1 MMAWVDRTAYMER
14 LWAFEG
20 AQSRLF
26 IDEVQ
31 LREGSE
37 KTSNSIR
44 ARGGWDV
51 YLTEFE
57 LEIRRE
63 PEEGLWLTANWYQ
76 VCDGDEA
83 FARVRGFLC
92 DTVAS
97 GVCEKRQ
104 AIARLFV
111 FRRLFLCDFRSKADD
126 RGAHRED
133 CATYSCAHFLYPVD
147 PIGALCLAARAELL

>member
-51 YLTEFE
+51 YLSEFE

-63 PEEGLWLTANWYQ
+63 PEEGLWLTANWHQ
-76 VCDGDEA
+76 VRDGDEA

-92 DTVAS
+92 DTAAIS
-97 GVCEKRQ
+97 ACEKTR
-104 AIARLFV
+104 AIACVFV
-111 FRRLFLCDFRSKADD
+111 FRRLFLCDLRSKADD

-147 PIGALCLAARAELL
+147 PIGALRLAARAELL